1 MKRILL
7 VDDNADLTYVV
18 KRRLEQLTQDYTVI
32 SVHSGKECFEL
43 LNNGTLPDVILL
55 DVMMPEMNGWDVF
68 AKLKEHDTWRRVPV
82 IFLTAKTDPYS
93 KGFGKIAAEAYIEK
107 PFEINDL
114 RETIEKT
121 LSREKRWLP

>member
-18 KRRLEQLTQDYTVI
+18 KKRLEQITQDYTVI
-32 SVHSGKECFEL
+32 SVHSGRECFEL

-68 AKLKEHDTWRRVPV
+68 AKLKEHDIWRSVPV
-82 IFLTAKTDPYS
+82 IFLTAKTDPYN
-93 KGFGKIAAEAYIEK
+93 KGFGTIAADAYIEK
-107 PFEINDL
+107 PFEITDL